1 MSTELQ
7 LKGDSRRRQLEKSEK
22 YAANH
27 ELELADD
34 ARLEDIGISAFKG
47 ANVRD
52 GALGKFLEAA
62 KAGKI
67 APGSFLLVE
76 SLDRLTRQD
85 INKSLAL
92 FLLIINAGINI
103 VTLGDERVYRAEKLD
118 LPDFITSLVIMSRAH
133 EESMI
138 KSQRVSAAWA
148 SKRSQARNR
157 PVTAM
162 CPAWLVLSEDRTQY
176 KTIPERA
183 KVVRAIFDDT
193 VAGIGNYTITRRLNQ
208 RHVPH
213 FGRSK
218 GWHNSYV
225 NKILTN
231 RAVFGEFQPHK
242 MHNGKRVPDGEPIRN
257 YFPPIVEKELFY
269 RAQLARAERR
279 VSGGGRKGV
288 FVTNLF
294 SGLAKCSYC
303 GAPMKFE
310 SKGASPKGATFLV
323 CGDAKRG
330 LCHGT
335 VRWRYDELEASFL
348 AFVEQVDITGLVK
361 NDESKKQE
369 LDDAIAACRGE
380 LFELATQMEQTYE
393 LLSHA
398 GSAADFVG
406 KKLDVLQERKAAVE
420 TSLNAVQTQRLSLDA
435 AEQQFSASRD
445 EIKAAIHHLQTTRT
459 HDVYRM
465 RAQVTS
471 KMRALIDEVTVAS
484 TGTAPYLRR
493 SIERFKA
500 QAGLEDAVDT
510 L

>member
-269 RAQLARAERR
+269 RA
-279 VSGGGRKGV
+279 
-288 FVTNLF
+288 
-294 SGLAKCSYC
+294 
-303 GAPMKFE
+303 
-310 SKGASPKGATFLV
+310 
-323 CGDAKRG
+323 
-330 LCHGT
+330 
-335 VRWRYDELEASFL
+335 
-348 AFVEQVDITGLVK
+348 
-361 NDESKKQE
+361 
-369 LDDAIAACRGE
+369 
-380 LFELATQMEQTYE
+380 
-393 LLSHA
+393 
-398 GSAADFVG
+398 
-406 KKLDVLQERKAAVE
+406 
-420 TSLNAVQTQRLSLDA
+420 
-435 AEQQFSASRD
+435 
-445 EIKAAIHHLQTTRT
+445 
-459 HDVYRM
+459 
-465 RAQVTS
+465 
-471 KMRALIDEVTVAS
+471 
-484 TGTAPYLRR
+484 
-493 SIERFKA
+493 
-500 QAGLEDAVDT
+500 
-510 L
+510 

>member
-1 MSTELQ
+1 MPVPCSLAYSYIRMSTELQ

-193 VAGIGNYTITRRLNQ
+193 VAGIGNYTIKRGSLSVRFAPIANRIAAQQ
-208 RHVPH
+208 RMSLWAKL
-213 FGRSK
+213 G
-218 GWHNSYV
+218 N
-225 NKILTN
+225 
-231 RAVFGEFQPHK
+231 
-242 MHNGKRVPDGEPIRN
+242 
-257 YFPPIVEKELFY
+257 
-269 RAQLARAERR
+269 ER
-279 VSGGGRKGV
+279 GRK
-288 FVTNLF
+288 LRRPQ
-294 SGLAKCSYC
+294 S
-303 GAPMKFE
+303 
-310 SKGASPKGATFLV
+310 
-323 CGDAKRG
+323 
-330 LCHGT
+330 
-335 VRWRYDELEASFL
+335 
-348 AFVEQVDITGLVK
+348 
-361 NDESKKQE
+361 
-369 LDDAIAACRGE
+369 
-380 LFELATQMEQTYE
+380 
-393 LLSHA
+393 
-398 GSAADFVG
+398 
-406 KKLDVLQERKAAVE
+406 
-420 TSLNAVQTQRLSLDA
+420 LSL
-435 AEQQFSASRD
+435 FFFLLYRLGP
-445 EIKAAIHHLQTTRT
+445 AI
-459 HDVYRM
+459 
-465 RAQVTS
+465 S
-471 KMRALIDEVTVAS
+471 
-484 TGTAPYLRR
+484 GC
-493 SIERFKA
+493 
-500 QAGLEDAVDT
+500 
-510 L
+510 